1 MDSYNH
7 ESFGQCDINAPDFG
21 APDFWSVAKVGTQ
34 APEITL
40 TSLDGTK
47 VSLADFKGKKHVLLE
62 FGSIT

>member
-1 MDSYNH
+1 METIDSYNH
-7 ESFGQCDINAPDFG
+7 ESFGQCDLG

-34 APEITL
+34 APEFTL

-47 VSLADFKGKKHVLLE
+47 VSLPDFKGSKHVLLE

>member
-7 ESFGQCDINAPDFG
+7 ESFGQCDLG
-21 APDFWSVAKVGTQ
+21 APDFWSIAKVGTQ
-34 APEITL
+34 APEFTL

-47 VSLADFKGKKHVLLE
+47 VYLADFKGKKHVLLE